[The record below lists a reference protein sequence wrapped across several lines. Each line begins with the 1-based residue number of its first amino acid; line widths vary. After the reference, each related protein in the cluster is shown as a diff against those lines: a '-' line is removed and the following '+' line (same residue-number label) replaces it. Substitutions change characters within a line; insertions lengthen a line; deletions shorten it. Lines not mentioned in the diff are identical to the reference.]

1 MVVTG
6 SAYHPVLVEVH
17 HPTRNVA
24 RKREPNVPRQRDG
37 EVAQHRLE
45 RSTHELSDEKSSVVV
60 ADSRAVKREQVR
72 VADRS
77 RQLDL

>member
-1 MVVTG
+1 MVIG
-6 SAYHPVLVEVH
+6 SPAYHPVLMEVR

-45 RSTHELSDEKSSVVV
+45 RSTHKLSDEKCSVVV
-60 ADSRAVKREQVR
+60 VDSSAVKRE
-72 VADRS
+72 
-77 RQLDL
+77 